1 MYQLIEK
8 KPVHGNN
15 GHQILDYTKYWIQK
29 YWIVQRNAFCKIE
42 WIPHSS
48 MIIIGQVSYCV
59 YLLAVIYM
67 YIYFL
72 NMY

>member
-1 MYQLIEK
+1 MHFE
-8 KPVHGNN
+8 NFA
-15 GHQILDYTKYWIQK
+15 KYS
-29 YWIVQRNAFCKIE
+29 VLSA
-42 WIPHSS
+42 HSS